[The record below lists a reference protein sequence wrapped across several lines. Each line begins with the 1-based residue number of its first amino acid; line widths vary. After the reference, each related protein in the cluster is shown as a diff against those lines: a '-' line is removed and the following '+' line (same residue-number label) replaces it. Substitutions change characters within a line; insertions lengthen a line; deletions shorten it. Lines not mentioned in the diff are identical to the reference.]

1 MGRHVGPAVSVAGSP
16 FTDTALVRGGL
27 YASQDRLASRT
38 SALHRAKVSGRHA
51 GEVIADLAADA
62 AGDRE
67 HMIVADVGCG
77 RGTTARMIAQRLP
90 CAQVIAVDASPAM
103 LAAARRRLTG
113 MGGTRLVRADF
124 HRLPLAPGSF
134 DVAVAAFCLYHSP
147 APGDVV
153 GEITRCLRPGGTA
166 IVAVKSAG
174 SYRELDHLVAAS
186 GVDPQAMT
194 RPSLYLAAHSGN
206 VAALVSA
213 RLNVQ
218 RVIHDSHRFVFAD
231 LGHVAEYLATSPKY
245 DLRESLAGD
254 ASAISRALREW
265 ITDGPV
271 AATSIVSYVTATRP
285 LGGLP

>member
-1 MGRHVGPAVSVAGSP
+1 VGQHVGPAVSVAGSP

-90 CAQVIAVDASPAM
+90 CAQVVAVDASPAM

-113 MGGTRLVRADF
+113 MGGTRLVRAGF

-166 IVAVKSAG
+166 IVA
-174 SYRELDHLVAAS
+174 
-186 GVDPQAMT
+186 
-194 RPSLYLAAHSGN
+194 
-206 VAALVSA
+206 
-213 RLNVQ
+213 
-218 RVIHDSHRFVFAD
+218 
-231 LGHVAEYLATSPKY
+231 EYLATSPKY
-245 DLRESLAGD
+245 ELRESLAGD
-254 ASAISRALREW
+254 APAISRALRER

>member
-67 HMIVADVGCG
+67 HVIVADVGCG

-90 CAQVIAVDASPAM
+90 CAQVVAVDASPAM

-124 HRLPLAPGSF
+124 HRLPLAPGSS
-134 DVAVAAFCLYHSP
+134 DVAVA
-147 APGDVV
+147 
-153 GEITRCLRPGGTA
+153 
-166 IVAVKSAG
+166 
-174 SYRELDHLVAAS
+174 AAS

-206 VAALVSA
+206 VAALVPA

-231 LGHVAEYLATSPKY
+231 LGHE
-245 DLRESLAGD
+245 R
-254 ASAISRALREW
+254 
-265 ITDGPV
+265 TDH
-271 AATSIVSYVTATRP
+271 
-285 LGGLP
+285 